1 MTSRSPTDRAHL
13 KYRDP
18 GVANV
23 IKVDGSLEGV
33 VLSSRAVGVILVPID
48 TGRIG
53 GIVVGIIVQGALE
66 TLFPPRWDTPAVAHP
81 ILPGLGADERILI
94 FILCLVV
101 SLQIHRVGA
110 ERVQTGLGFA
120 H

>member
-1 MTSRSPTDRAHL
+1 MADRAHL
-13 KYRDP
+13 KYCNP

-33 VLSSRAVGVILVPID
+33 VLPSRAVGVVLVPVH
-48 TGRIG
+48 TRRVG
-53 GIVVGIIVQGALE
+53 GVIVGVIIQGALQP
-66 TLFPPRWDTPAVAHP
+66 LLPPCGDAPAVAHP
-81 ILPGLGADERILI
+81 VLPGLGADEGIFI

-101 SLQIHRVGA
+101 PLQIHCVGA
-110 ERVQTGLGFA
+110 ERVHTGLGFA